1 MKLTVLLCSVLLATG
16 CASAEQRIASK
27 AHYRQSQVDA
37 IRVQEDGRVNRA
49 QVAALEQQAMWNALA
64 EVVKANPEAASNVA
78 IVAAVAASRGG
89 SGGQAPEAAM
99 IALRGEQDAAL
110 QWAQVLAG
118 PVLSTVGTLGV
129 AALNNDMQK
138 AIVRETT
145 KAQIVESEQ
154 DGKIYDMIGK
164 IAENRST
171 GGDSY
176 VISDNGIYN
185 AGGSLATET
194 DNSIVEAN
202 TSEAPV
208 TDLNQDSVIVS
219 EEEALDP
226 ELDPIVDPSTPTT
239 DYQYNGPV
247 PTRDMNAAWP
257 DYDAGANTDT
267 IGGISNT
274 GHFGVDVIW
283 DRPDYLDT
291 LGEGDILSTQV
302 GDYQVVDT
310 REGTVGLLPIG
321 DAHSS
326 NSDVLWNFTTGDHH
340 VGINPFTGEVWTQE
354 ASYNPGDFEYS
365 IITLME

>member
-1 MKLTVLLCSVLLATG
+1 MKLTVLLCAVLLATG
-16 CASAEQRIASK
+16 CASAEQRMESK
-27 AHYRQSQVDA
+27 AHYRQSQVQA
-37 IRVQEDGRVNRA
+37 IKVQEEGRVGRA

-64 EVVKANPEAASNVA
+64 EVVKANPDAASNVA

-89 SGGQAPEAAM
+89 SGGHAPEAAM
-99 IALRGEQDAAL
+99 IALRGEQDTAL

-185 AGGSLATET
+185 AGGTLSTET
-194 DNSIVEAN
+194 D
-202 TSEAPV
+202 V
-208 TDLNQDSVIVS
+208 TDLNQDSAIVS
-219 EEEALDP
+219 EGETFDP
-226 ELDPIVDPSTPTT
+226 ELDPVVDPSTPAP

-257 DYDAGANTDT
+257 DYDAGRNTDT

-274 GHFGVDVIW
+274 GHFGVDVTW
-283 DRPDYLDT
+283 DKPDLLDT
-291 LGEGDILSTQV
+291 LEEGDILSTEV

-321 DAHSS
+321 DAHQT
-326 NSDVLWNFTTGDHH
+326 NNEVLWNFTTGDHH
-340 VGINPFTGEVWTQE
+340 VGINPFTGDVWTQE
-354 ASYNPGDFEYS
+354 ASFNPGDFEYS
-365 IITLME
+365 IITLTE

>member
-1 MKLTVLLCSVLLATG
+1 MKLTVLLFAVLLATG

-27 AHYRQSQVDA
+27 AHYRQSQVEA
-37 IRVQEDGRVNRA
+37 IKVQEDGRVGRA

-99 IALRGEQDAAL
+99 IALRGEQDTAL

-185 AGGSLATET
+185 SGGSLATET
-194 DNSIVEAN
+194 DNS
-202 TSEAPV
+202 V
-208 TDLNQDSVIVS
+208 TDLNNDTSIAEPVTGTDADAEV
-219 EEEALDP
+219 EVTRERF
-226 ELDPIVDPSTPTT
+226 DPSLNTVT
-239 DYQYNGPV
+239 DPKDPLAEYQY
-247 PTRDMNAAWP
+247 
-257 DYDAGANTDT
+257 
-267 IGGISNT
+267 
-274 GHFGVDVIW
+274 
-283 DRPDYLDT
+283 
-291 LGEGDILSTQV
+291 LS
-302 GDYQVVDT
+302 
-310 REGTVGLLPIG
+310 LI
-321 DAHSS
+321 H
-326 NSDVLWNFTTGDHH
+326 
-340 VGINPFTGEVWTQE
+340 I
-354 ASYNPGDFEYS
+354 
-365 IITLME
+365 